1 MAPSSLDVVLADH
14 QPTMLAGLA
23 TVLREIDG
31 LRIAGSAQSPPDLMD
46 VLSRVPCRLLVTDYS
61 LPDAHSSDGL
71 SMLARIRNRHA
82 GLRIVVFTSQINARF
97 VDQMRR
103 IGIPAIVSKSDS
115 LDHLVAAIQAVLAGG
130 NYHSPAIPLAQA
142 EDMRLG
148 RGVTRSE
155 LEVLHL
161 YLSGLSITEIATRRN
176 RSKQTVSAQR
186 LRGMRKLGIERNAD
200 LFRMLHED
208 CDSLLGSLHGS
219 MPQKKQ
225 YSTGTTASTL
235 IQVSDS
241 SSCKGGV

>member
-1 MAPSSLDVVLADH
+1 M
-14 QPTMLAGLA
+14 
-23 TVLREIDG
+23 
-31 LRIAGSAQSPPDLMD
+31 
-46 VLSRVPCRLLVTDYS
+46 
-61 LPDAHSSDGL
+61 
-71 SMLARIRNRHA
+71 
-82 GLRIVVFTSQINARF
+82 RIVVFTSQINARF

-103 IGIPAIVSKSDS
+103 IGIRAIVSKSDS

-130 NYHSPAIPLAQA
+130 HYHSPAIPLAQA
-142 EDMRLG
+142 EDMKLG

-200 LFRMLHED
+200 LFRMLHENRD
-208 CDSLLGSLHGS
+208 GLFGPLHGS
-219 MPQKKQ
+219 MPPKKQ
-225 YSTGTTASTL
+225 YSTGTTASTP

-241 SSCKGGV
+241 SSCK